1 MSNIPD
7 CKQLRETELTEEDY
21 LGRCQLGSKNE
32 GSVEKVRIYF
42 HRISKF
48 QMNVF
53 HISAKEKR
61 R

>member
-7 CKQLRETELTEEDY
+7 CKLLRETELTEVDY
-21 LGRCQLGSKNE
+21 LGRCQLGSKSK
-32 GSVEKVRIYF
+32 GSVEKVGMYF

-53 HISAKEKR
+53 HISAKEKKR
-61 R
+61 